1 MTKMSI
7 FDRVFLSLF
16 VVWSLFPI
24 YWLVGNSMKSEEFV
38 ERLPPRWIP
47 DFNFSSYT
55 AVLQD
60 ELIQR
65 TLLNSLIVAVLATL
79 VAVALGSLAGFALGQ
94 LSSTVSKE
102 FEFWVLSSRMAPA
115 VSVALPFFIIFQA
128 IGINDTLLG
137 LVLAHSLILVGLVT
151 WILVETYRQIPK
163 EIMEAAEID
172 GCSYWT
178 VFSRVTLPLSRGG
191 VIGAASLSLLL
202 SWNEFFLSLV
212 LSSSDALTVQVA
224 LFRSIGYQSFD
235 LGKLAATSI
244 IVVLPTV
251 LIVSL
256 FQKQLISGLTF
267 GAVKG

>member
-1 MTKMSI
+1 
-7 FDRVFLSLF
+7 
-16 VVWSLFPI
+16 
-24 YWLVGNSMKSEEFV
+24 
-38 ERLPPRWIP
+38 
-47 DFNFSSYT
+47 
-55 AVLQD
+55 
-60 ELIQR
+60 
-65 TLLNSLIVAVLATL
+65 
-79 VAVALGSLAGFALGQ
+79 
-94 LSSTVSKE
+94 
-102 FEFWVLSSRMAPA
+102 
-115 VSVALPFFIIFQA
+115 
-128 IGINDTLLG
+128 
-137 LVLAHSLILVGLVT
+137 
-151 WILVETYRQIPK
+151 
-163 EIMEAAEID
+163 
-172 GCSYWT
+172 
-178 VFSRVTLPLSRGG
+178 